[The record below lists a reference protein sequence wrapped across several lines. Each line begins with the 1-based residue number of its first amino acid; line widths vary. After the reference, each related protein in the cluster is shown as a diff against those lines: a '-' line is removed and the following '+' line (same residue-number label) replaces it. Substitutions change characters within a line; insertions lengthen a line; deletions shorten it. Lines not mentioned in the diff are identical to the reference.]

1 MKSKTS
7 KFIDRLFQMEEMNG
21 GYRWTLARIG
31 WFGVYLHHFV
41 CDDWLGDMHD
51 HPYRIVSIGLSG
63 KYREETPG
71 GTRIHQAPWVRS
83 FPASHIHR
91 LTMVDGGSCW
101 TLMIAL
107 KPVRIWGFWT
117 SAGWTPWHE
126 YANGRHEVKEWPRG
140 FK

>member
-91 LTMVDGGSCW
+91 LTMVDGGSC
-101 TLMIAL
+101 
-107 KPVRIWGFWT
+107 
-117 SAGWTPWHE
+117 
-126 YANGRHEVKEWPRG
+126 
-140 FK
+140 